1 MTNEKDKKASSNP
14 FPKMEEEVL
23 EFWNRAKIFEKSVAK
38 PPLSPLLSEEGKNP
52 PDYVFYD
59 GPPFITGLPHYA
71 TLLPSIAKD
80 VVPRYWTM
88 KGYRVER
95 VWGWDCHGL
104 PAENKVEQELGLRN
118 KKDIEKL
125 GVDKFI
131 AACRNYVNVGSEQWE
146 WYINRIGRW
155 VDMRNAYKTMDL
167 SFMES
172 VIWAFKK
179 LYDDSLIYEGYRS
192 SLHCPRCA
200 TPLSKFEITM
210 DAGSYKDVREKSVVV
225 KFRIKNYEL
234 RIKNLPKEKVNSDVY
249 MLAWTTTPWTLPG
262 NLALAVGEDV
272 VYQVVAIGKEI
283 YVLAKEKTEEIFKEK
298 EYKLLSELKGKDL
311 LGLEYEPLFD
321 LGNEIIKEN
330 RNAFKIYA
338 GGFVNTEEG
347 TGIVHIAPNFGEDDF
362 ELGKKSGLPMVD
374 LMDENGIYTKNAGD
388 WAGQYFSKAGKKVF
402 EDLGERLFS
411 SFDYTHSYPFCY
423 RCGTPLIYKAQKA
436 WYLKI
441 SDIREKMIKTNEKIN
456 WVPEHFKEGRF
467 RYNLESAP
475 DWCLSRSRYW
485 GSPIPVWKCTGNSK
499 FQIPNSKNAEENKC
513 KEIKVVGS
521 IEELEKLSGKKIT
534 DLHKPGIDETEF
546 PCDKCGGL
554 MRRVPEVL
562 DCWFESGAMPFGQFH
577 YPFERKNEWKNLF
590 PADFIIEY
598 TGQLRG
604 WFYYLHVLG
613 NALFG
618 DRAFKNVIT
627 TGVLA
632 GTDGRKMSKSYG
644 NYPDPKATL
653 EKYGSDAL
661 RMYFMSSPI
670 MLGDDMSLSE
680 TDLQTSLRKNV
691 ILLWN
696 VYKFYEMFAG
706 DGASPLPVPPPI
718 LRQLADQGEG
728 VSKERKKNILDEW
741 ILTRLN
747 QLTKEVT
754 AALERYDLPS
764 GARPI
769 TEFIDDLSTWY
780 LRRSRDR
787 FKSDDEKDKE
797 AAIKT
802 TAHVLSQLVKVMAP
816 YMPFS
821 AENIWQ
827 RITGNDFKDEN
838 KSVHLEAW
846 PKLDNRQQI
855 TDNRILKDM
864 ETVRQIVELA
874 LAKRDEAGIKVRQPL
889 NELKIK
895 NYELRID
902 NEFVELIK
910 DEVNVKNVIVSSGKG
925 NMEVELDTKITP
937 ELKQEGVKR
946 EIVRLVNGMRK
957 DAGLT
962 IKDRI
967 EIYYATADE
976 EIKKAISNYRDSIIK
991 DTLADAL
998 AEGGSEAILAEKNV
1012 KVEGQ
1017 ELWLG
1022 IVKK

>member
-1 MTNEKDKKASSNP
+1 MTNEKDKKASANP

-23 EFWNRAKIFEKSVAK
+23 EFWNQAKIFEKSVEK
-38 PPLSPLLSEEGKNP
+38 PAGEKPKG
-52 PDYVFYD
+52 DYVFYD

-104 PAENKVEQELGLRN
+104 PAENKVEQELGLKN

-131 AACRNYVNVGSEQWE
+131 AACSNYVNVGSEQWQ

-155 VDMRNAYKTMDL
+155 VDMEHAYKTMDL
-167 SFMES
+167 TFMES
-172 VIWAFKK
+172 VIWAFRE
-179 LYDDSLIYEGYRS
+179 LYDKGLVYEGYRS

-210 DAGSYKDVREKSVVV
+210 DAGSYKDVTEKSVVV
-225 KFRIKNYEL
+225 KFKL
-234 RIKNLPKEKVNSDVY
+234 KTHLPADRQGNSKLITQNFNFDNKDVY
-249 MLAWTTTPWTLPG
+249 FLAWTTTPWTLPG
-262 NLALAVGEDV
+262 NLALAVGEKV
-272 VYQVVAIGKEI
+272 VYAAVESGGAVYIM
-283 YVLAKEKTEEIFKEK
+283 AKEKTEEIFKEK
-298 EYKLLSELKGKDL
+298 EHKTLSELKGKDL

-330 RNAFKIYA
+330 KNAFKVYA

-362 ELGKKSGLPMVD
+362 ELGKKEGLPMID
-374 LMDENGIYTKNAGD
+374 LMDENGIYTKNAGE
-388 WAGQYFSKAGKKVF
+388 WAGQYFSKAGKKVLD
-402 EDLGERLFS
+402 ELGEKFFS

-441 SDIREKMIKTNEKIN
+441 SEIREKMIATNENIN

-467 RYNLESAP
+467 KYNLESAP

-485 GSPIPVWKCTGNSK
+485 GSPIPVWKCCSDDRRQTTDDRQDSCHN
-499 FQIPNSKNAEENKC
+499 
-513 KEIKVVGS
+513 IKVVGS
-521 IEELEKLSGKKIT
+521 LKELEELSGVKVD
-534 DLHKPGIDETEF
+534 DLHKPGIDAIEF
-546 PCDKCGGL
+546 KCDKCGGV
-554 MRRVPEVL
+554 MRRVSEVL

-613 NALFG
+613 NALFN

-691 ILLWN
+691 MVLWN
-696 VYKFYEMFAG
+696 VYKFYGLFA
-706 DGASPLPVPPPI
+706 
-718 LRQLADQGEG
+718 EG
-728 VSKERKKNILDEW
+728 TRPEEKEPESENILDKW
-741 ILTRLN
+741 ILLRLN
-747 QLTKEVT
+747 QLIKEAT
-754 AALERYDLPS
+754 DSLESYNLPA

-769 TEFIDDLSTWY
+769 TDFIDDLSTWY

-787 FKSDDEKDKE
+787 FKSDDEADKN
-797 AAIKT
+797 AALKT
-802 TAHVLSQLVKVMAP
+802 TGHVLLQLTKIMAP

-827 RITGNDFKDEN
+827 RLTGNDFKDEE
-838 KSVHLEAW
+838 KSVHLEGW
-846 PKLDNRQQI
+846 PILDDRRQ
-855 TDNRILKDM
+855 TT
-864 ETVRQIVELA
+864 EFW
-874 LAKRDEAGIKVRQPL
+874 
-889 NELKIK
+889 KIWW
-895 NYELRID
+895 R
-902 NEFVELIK
+902 
-910 DEVNVKNVIVSSGKG
+910 
-925 NMEVELDTKITP
+925 
-937 ELKQEGVKR
+937 
-946 EIVRLVNGMRK
+946 
-957 DAGLT
+957 
-962 IKDRI
+962 
-967 EIYYATADE
+967 
-976 EIKKAISNYRDSIIK
+976 
-991 DTLADAL
+991 
-998 AEGGSEAILAEKNV
+998 
-1012 KVEGQ
+1012 
-1017 ELWLG
+1017 
-1022 IVKK
+1022 